1 MSENDERTDGPAPRE
16 AEEAPEEAK
25 NYIEGIIDTRVAA
38 VYAETWPAVLE
49 AVVDRLAERIEL
61 DPEKVATRAADIAQA
76 TIERSATEIIKRR
89 LVRAPA
95 GAGGS
100 DGRAS
105 DGGGGDGG
113 GDDGLGGLRDLEGL
127 PEGPGRAEGPAAP
140 RPVSTGDRRD
150 QMVTGLLMGLTRI
163 FEDPTG
169 FLTAG
174 IDAYVKLKQAGK
186 GPPDDLALAQALY
199 ERKPWLF
206 DVFGK
211 PDPLEEKIPTIL
223 ARALDLG
230 MKVGSRATPGGS
242 DGAKALRD
250 LVRGAGKAR
259 RVEPS
264 EDRPVPGRPVDLS
277 AASGAAD
284 TPVPDRAPP
293 EPAIAPAAQDPRPA
307 RGKLRKAA

>member
-1 MSENDERTDGPAPRE
+1 MSENDERTDAPAPRE
-16 AEEAPEEAK
+16 AEEAPEEVK
-25 NYIEGIIDTRVAA
+25 NYIEEIIDARVAA
-38 VYAETWPAVLE
+38 VFAETWPSVLE

-61 DPEKVATRAADIAQA
+61 DPEKVATRAHEHGVEQSAQ
-76 TIERSATEIIKRR
+76 IIKRR
-89 LVRAPA
+89 LERAAA
-95 GAGGS
+95 GGGGS

-105 DGGGGDGG
+105 DGGGGGGDRG
-113 GDDGLGGLRDLEGL
+113 GDDGADDLRALNDL

-140 RPVSTGDRRD
+140 RPASTGDRRD
-150 QMVTGLLMGLTRI
+150 QMAAGLLMGLSRI
-163 FEDPTG
+163 FEDPAG

-186 GPPDDLALAQALY
+186 APTDDLVLAQGLY

-230 MKVGSRATPGGS
+230 MKVGTKASPSERDA
-242 DGAKALRD
+242 AKALRD
-250 LVRGAGKAR
+250 LVKGAGKAGG
-259 RVEPS
+259 VTPS

-277 AASGAAD
+277 AASAAAD
-284 TPVPDRAPP
+284 TPAPDRAPP
-293 EPAIAPAAQDPRPA
+293 EPAIAPAAQDPRPT
-307 RGKLRKAA
+307 RGTLRKAA